1 MCGRYAIPD
10 PADIPVHF
18 KATRSDYD
26 LKPRYN
32 AAPSE
37 DLPVVLNDGEK
48 HVELMRWGLVPF
60 WAKDE
65 KIGYKMINAR
75 AETLTL
81 KPSFRK
87 ALSLQRCI
95 IPACGFFEW
104 KQIDKEKVP
113 YYIFLKNKELFGF
126 AGLYDVW
133 HDKEGKELKTYT
145 IITTEPNA
153 LVEPIHNRMP
163 AILEQ
168 QDEDTWL
175 NPDETE
181 PERLTKLLH
190 PYPASEMDAYPV
202 SKLVNVPKNDTREMI
217 EPARKDK

>member
-10 PADIPVHF
+10 PGDIPVRF
-18 KATRSDYD
+18 KATRSGYD
-26 LKPRYN
+26 FKPRYN

-37 DLPVVLNDGEK
+37 NLPVVINDGEN

-60 WAKDE
+60 WAKDTS
-65 KIGYKMINAR
+65 IGYKMINAR
-75 AETLTL
+75 AETLQV
-81 KPSFRK
+81 KPSFKK

-95 IPACGFFEW
+95 IPAGGFFEW

-113 YYIFLKNKELFGF
+113 YYIFLKNKELFGI

-153 LVEPIHNRMP
+153 LVGEIHNRMP
-163 AILEQ
+163 VILEKK
-168 QDEDTWL
+168 DEEEWL

-181 PERLTKLLH
+181 TEKLVKLLH
-190 PYPASEMDAYPV
+190 PYPASEMYAYAV
-202 SKLVNVPKNDTREMI
+202 SRLVNAPKNDTKEVI
-217 EPARKDK
+217 EPVNS